1 MSVWVALVNSTF
13 LSSEIAF
20 VIIGLSGSQD
30 KVGVYFQRN
39 HNDGTELKNNN
50 SSNFSLNI
58 SLKTDDTWMCAV
70 TMCALS
76 VLCLDRTEKAIV
88 WETCSQH
95 WI

>member
-1 MSVWVALVNSTF
+1 VLSQFNQLVNSTF

-58 SLKTDDTWMCAV
+58 SLKTDHA
-70 TMCALS
+70 
-76 VLCLDRTEKAIV
+76 
-88 WETCSQH
+88 
-95 WI
+95 